1 MKPEYIASVII
12 GAIAIILVIYF
23 VNQETNKV
31 RYRLSVDATKDSPDM
46 TGTYYRVRITNIGL
60 NPVTHI
66 SVNLGSNDT
75 QHLTRLD
82 PGQEYFFYPSTQTN
96 ALGVKIFADNGI
108 NFTSDYR
115 SPLKGIGLPGSG
127 R

>member
-1 MKPEYIASVII
+1 MKPEYVASVII
-12 GAIAIILVIYF
+12 SAIAIILVIYF

-31 RYRLSVDATKDSPDM
+31 PYRWSVDATKDSTDIA
-46 TGTYYRVRITNIGL
+46 GTYYRVRITNIGL

-96 ALGVKIFADNGI
+96 ALGVKIFAENGI